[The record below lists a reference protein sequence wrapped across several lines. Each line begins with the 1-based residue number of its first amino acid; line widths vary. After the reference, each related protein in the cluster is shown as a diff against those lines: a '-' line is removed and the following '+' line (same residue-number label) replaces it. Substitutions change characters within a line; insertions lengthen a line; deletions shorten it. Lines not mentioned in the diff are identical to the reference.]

1 MDIRQLLKSL
11 LDHKVRF
18 LVIGGWALP
27 AYGLE
32 RMTKDVD
39 IFIEP
44 TEKNALKTK
53 QALKDVGY
61 EIVNDVDV
69 SVFLKK
75 KVLIQQYVL
84 RTDIHPFVAGSSF
97 QEAWTKR
104 VKTNIKGMNVFVP
117 SLKDLIKMKKAA
129 GREQDMLDVKMLR
142 EIQRHAKKKPGTNDK

>member
-1 MDIRQLLKSL
+1 MGIRQLLKSL

-18 LVIGGWALP
+18 LIIGGWALP

-44 TEKNALKTK
+44 TEKNALRTK
-53 QALKDVGY
+53 EALKEVGY
-61 EIVNDVDV
+61 EIVNGVDV

-75 KVLIQQYVL
+75 KVLIQQYIL

-97 QEAWTKR
+97 RDAWANR
-104 VKTNIKGMNVFVP
+104 VKTKIKGLNVFVP
-117 SLKDLIKMKKAA
+117 SLKDLIRMKESA

-142 EIQRHAKKKPGTNDK
+142 EIQRHARPRTKN